1 MIWKSCL
8 KKSGDN
14 IYSINTISNYSKK
27 RTWTVILLLII
38 TPLGFYTKF
47 YSGPA
52 ASWVNDSLGGVFY
65 EIFWCLLVFL
75 FFVNTKAWVIAASV
89 FTVTS
94 FLEVLQLWH
103 PEFLEF
109 IRSYFIGRTFLGTS
123 FNLYDFI
130 YYFIG
135 SGIGYLILSRLQK
148 LNKKWVHHLLIN
160 LFIFKC
166 ITADNLTFK
175 LLILILKIKRTLIF
189 WLYKEL
195 EWQPAMKY

>member
-1 MIWKSCL
+1 MTL
-8 KKSGDN
+8 
-14 IYSINTISNYSKK
+14 NTTSDISKK
-27 RTWTVILLLII
+27 RTWAVTLLLLI

-52 ASWVNDSLGGVFY
+52 ATWVNDSLGGVFY

-75 FFVNTKAWVIAASV
+75 FFTNAKAWVITTSV

-94 FLEVLQLWH
+94 LLEVLQLWH

-109 IRSYFIGRTFLGTS
+109 IRSYFIGRTLLGTS

-135 SGIGYLILSRLQK
+135 SGIGYLILTRLE
-148 LNKKWVHHLLIN
+148 
-160 LFIFKC
+160 
-166 ITADNLTFK
+166 
-175 LLILILKIKRTLIF
+175 KIRN
-189 WLYKEL
+189 
-195 EWQPAMKY
+195 